1 MAGLTKLIV
10 KADPWLIFLIFLGVM
25 LCYGIVPDE
34 QQILKMASSIL
45 LAVVVFGW
53 FLILGKGLNENLPED
68 EQRSDI
74 LFVVSCFYGMLIVS
88 ASAIIKGVEIDESQ
102 IEYAILLVASFAL
115 STFYVIYFVS
125 TLFSDNQERFLDKEK
140 LSAELVFILFI
151 AFVVG
156 VLVIQSRV
164 RKFFI

>member
-1 MAGLTKLIV
+1 M
-10 KADPWLIFLIFLGVM
+10 F
-25 LCYGIVPDE
+25 CYGIVPDE
-34 QQILKMASSIL
+34 QQALKMASSIL

-68 EQRSDI
+68 EQKSDT

-88 ASAIIKGVEIDESQ
+88 TSAIMKGVQIDESQ
-102 IEYAILLVASFAL
+102 IEYAILLVVSFAL
-115 STFYVIYFVS
+115 STLYVIYFVS
-125 TLFSDNQERFLDKEK
+125 TLFFDNQERFLDKEK

-164 RKFFI
+164 RKFFA